1 MKIIE
6 SIRIKYY
13 RSILNTTRGNQT
25 HLSTSDLNVIVGSN
39 DAGKSNYLRALNLFF
54 NNCSDP
60 DVPFSFWDDFSNQ
73 RHGIRREENRIE
85 SELIINPPKSQNF
98 QNNGKIKWLK
108 VWREGT
114 SNPEEK
120 FEYLNGSNFTANY
133 RSSYYKWLKKIKFRY
148 VPAIKSERYF
158 SNLMLDLY
166 DVLQKDTEGI
176 ERDFNKQVGE
186 QTAKISDQ
194 IGSRLGIESV
204 LQFKGSFRNLF
215 NSLEFGSN
223 DGKLMLSKRGDG
235 IKVRHIPIILQNIA
249 EAELKEN
256 RFREPIASTIWG
268 FEEPENN
275 LEFDSAKKLS
285 ESFIEYIMK
294 IHFNN
299 EDYSRYDEGIQ
310 IFLTTHSPIFYTL
323 SNQNSPNISSFYVK
337 KQDDDSSNIRQITNE
352 QNIILETEMKL
363 LPLFE
368 LSKHWA
374 QINDTIKDLSQNK
387 IELEK
392 QLESFSEI
400 KKCIFLTEDK
410 KQNLVEVL
418 LKSNGFDIENID
430 LRSYKGCTN
439 LGSTEVLFKY
449 LKDKFNL
456 DCPHIIVHRDKD
468 YMTDEEVESEK
479 MKYNKIGIDLFIT
492 QGTDIESYFVRI
504 EHLKKCYPDYNETDL
519 IQILRQAK
527 DDKKEFSINMVKSKE
542 FGEKHKSKSS
552 HLQNS
557 IIDFYDSKEDTLFHG
572 KEVYRKVKSLIQ
584 EKYRHNA
591 LIDIESEALFD
602 VNLAEISR
610 RLMNQT
616 STRLACATSG

>member
-25 HLSTSDLNVIVGSN
+25 HLSTSDLNIIVGSN

-60 DVPFSFWDDFSNQ
+60 DVPFSFWNDFSNQ

-85 SELIINPPKSQNF
+85 IELIINPPTSQNF
-98 QNNGKIKWLK
+98 QNNGRVKWLK
-108 VWREGT
+108 IWREGS

-120 FEYLNGSNFTANY
+120 FEYVNGSKFTSNY
-133 RSSYYKWLKKIKFRY
+133 KSSYFKWLKKIKYRY
-148 VPAIKSERYF
+148 IPAIKSEKYF
-158 SNLMLDLY
+158 SNLMFDLY
-166 DVLQKDTEGI
+166 DVLQKDTEEI
-176 ERDFNKQVGE
+176 EKNFNNQVGE
-186 QTAKISDQ
+186 QTSKISDQ
-194 IGSRLGIESV
+194 ISSRIGIESV

-235 IKVRHIPIILQNIA
+235 VKVRHIPIILQNIA

-256 RFREPIASTIWG
+256 RNKEPIASTIWG

-275 LEFDSAKKLS
+275 LEFDSAKKLAD
-285 ESFIEYIMK
+285 SFIEYTKK
-294 IHFNN
+294 IHFQN
-299 EDYSRYDEGIQ
+299 EDYSKFDEGIQ

-323 SNQNSPNISSFYVK
+323 TNQNLPNISSFYVK
-337 KQDDDSSNIRQITNE
+337 KQDDESSIIKQITSE
-352 QNIILETEMKL
+352 QNIIVETEMKL

-392 QLESFSEI
+392 QLESFSDI

-410 KQNLVEVL
+410 KQNLVEL
-418 LKSNGFDIENID
+418 FLKANGFDIADID

-439 LGSTEVLFKY
+439 IGSAEVLYRY
-449 LKDKFNL
+449 LKDKFN
-456 DCPHIIVHRDKD
+456 DNCPHIIVHRDKD
-468 YMTDEEVESEK
+468 YMTVAEVELEK
-479 MKYNKIGIDLFIT
+479 NKFNRIGIDLFIT

-504 EHLKKCYPDYNETDL
+504 EHLRKCYPDYIESDL

-527 DDKKEFSINMVKSKE
+527 DDKKETSINLVRMKE
-542 FGEKHKSKSS
+542 FGEKYKNKSS
-552 HLQNS
+552 HLDDS
-557 IIDFYDSKEDTLFHG
+557 IITLYNSKEDTLFHG
-572 KEVYRKVKSLIQ
+572 KEVYKRVKGLIQ
-584 EKYRHNA
+584 EKYSHNA
-591 LIDIESEALFD
+591 QLDIVSDALTD
-602 VNLAEISR
+602 AHLTELR
-610 RLMNQT
+610 GRWMN
-616 STRLACATSG
+616 